1 MGNIRP
7 RYIDNELISFEAFA
21 GKTNGRKI
29 RKRFS
34 VHTWGGEAKARG
46 AAEKWVKQKSQQLNS
61 QRAYGALL
69 DERTLGQVS
78 EALELLSPLGV
89 SLIDAVRAYVRGPAA
104 EEPTLE
110 PWHYAQAWTEFLR
123 HRKNKGVSADYLKRL
138 EFERG
143 VFKEEFGDYSLDD
156 ITVDLIE
163 DWLDEREG
171 KSGADSLSPVT
182 RTNWRRDLS
191 MVWRFAIERG
201 RATTNPAA
209 LLPVALNRDSEI
221 HILPVED
228 AETLFANLRKK
239 AEPAA
244 REAITFAALA
254 CFCGLRSIE
263 IYRLDRSNI
272 RLEEGIIE
280 VPARVSKT
288 RARRMVKIA
297 KNMLHLCGEF
307 SVDEGPVISISP
319 RSVRR
324 FLVNCS
330 PTSSLLPNVLR
341 HSWFSYHLA
350 LHQDEKLTQLEGG
363 HASPNVLY
371 RHYRALV
378 TKDEATRYFSIR
390 P

>member
-1 MGNIRP
+1 MSNIHARYDGNQIVSW
-7 RYIDNELISFEAFA
+7 DAFA
-21 GKTNGRKI
+21 GKVNGRKI

-34 VHTWGGEAKARG
+34 VTAWGGENKARV
-46 AAEKWVKQKSQQLNS
+46 AAEKWVKKKLEQINS

-89 SLIDAVRAYVRGPAA
+89 SLIDAVRAYVRGPAPA
-104 EEPTLE
+104 EPALQSWRYNE
-110 PWHYAQAWTEFLR
+110 AWDEFLR
-123 HRKNKGVSADYLKRL
+123 HRKNKGVSAGYLKRL

-143 VFKEEFGDYSLDD
+143 VFGEDFGDYPLDE

-171 KSGADSLSPVT
+171 KSGESLSPVT

-191 MVWRFAIERG
+191 MVWRLAMERG

-209 LLPVALNRDSEI
+209 LLPVALSRDGDI
-221 HILPVED
+221 HILQVE
-228 AETLFANLRKK
+228 AVENLFELLRKK

-244 REAITFAALA
+244 REAIAFAALA

-263 IYRLDRSNI
+263 IYRLEWSNI
-272 RLEEGIIE
+272 KLDDGVIE
-280 VPARVSKT
+280 VPARISKT

-297 KNMLHLCGEF
+297 KNMMQFCCGIGI
-307 SVDEGPVISISP
+307 DKGPVISISP
-319 RSVRR
+319 RTVRR
-324 FLVNCS
+324 FLVSCS
-330 PTSSLLPNVLR
+330 PTSLLSNVFR

-350 LHQDEKLTQLEGG
+350 LHQNEKLTQLEGG
-363 HASPNVLY
+363 HQSADVLY

-378 TKDEATRYFSIR
+378 TQEAAVRYFSIQ